1 MSEINLEQ
9 LKELLEYNLQ
19 ETKEIK
25 KQLAEIKRYFK
36 WRLILNIIWIIIV
49 VAPLVFAFLYIP
61 SLIKDL
67 TNNVDIFK
75 VLGI

>member
-1 MSEINLEQ
+1 MSEINLEH

-49 VAPLVFAFLYIP
+49 VAPLVFAFFYIP
-61 SLIKDL
+61 PLIKDL
-67 TNNVDIFK
+67 ANVDILK

>member
-1 MSEINLEQ
+1 MSEINLEN

-36 WRLILNIIWIIIV
+36 WRLILNIIWIIVV
-49 VAPLVFAFLYIP
+49 VAPLVFAFFYIP
-61 SLIKDL
+61 PLIKDL